1 MKGIFSPPMNLR
13 ATALPMNYTGLLHLK
28 YGAVK
33 NVVGVERFEL
43 PAPWSQARCPAAG
56 PHPDFVET

>member
-1 MKGIFSPPMNLR
+1 MNLR